1 MTEQDNSGKWDQ
13 IQNIVLCP
21 AALKAKWQN
30 PPVKRKI
37 ALVIPIPKYKR
48 TLVTSA
54 HINPSND
61 YDEIPSLTPR
71 SHDDSI
77 QHQNILYLK
86 ESIFIPNVD
95 TKPSPQELQQIWHCS
110 LFKSVNTSLYLAAGR
125 LLALVVFAAGW
136 RMGLPLSAK
145 AVFSS
150 IGWIDILR
158 ESFFCNFLGAIEII
172 AQLLAS
178 IKRIMR
184 VLMLDDMNTVER
196 NMRKEVRGP
205 VRIPESES
213 NIAVEMNNM
222 TAFWDSHIQDDKYG
236 HSKAN
241 HMQQGEDSCF
251 TSFGLKGISLRV
263 RKGELLAVI
272 GNVGAGKSSFLMSLL
287 GELPLLEGVL
297 TLNGCLGYV
306 SQQPWVFS
314 ATLRENILF
323 GSPYDKTK
331 YDQIVYSCALVKEIE
346 QFRYGDLTLVG
357 EKGMCLSGGQKSRV
371 TLARCLYQDAN
382 IFLLDDPLSA
392 VDTTVGRHLFSRCI
406 CDYLKGKTR
415 ILVTHQL
422 QYLKKADRI
431 LILKE
436 GVIGDIGTF
445 DELSARGNEFYKLL
459 EDPDHKEQDW
469 QGLDVQEESTKSD
482 GLMKKQESEQIAE
495 EDQSEG
501 RVGVSIYRQYL
512 ASCYG
517 FITVPAMLLIGFN
530 IHGAYIAADWC
541 LARWAEF
548 YDFQTFSGL
557 ASSSTASNCENC
569 STIPG
574 PLNTSD
580 LNSITFPMTVMR
592 NITIPTQTGL
602 LHSSQ
607 ESGFLPDYYMTLHT
621 VLSTSYVGLMFI
633 FTALF
638 YKFTNLASRT
648 LHDKMFWIVL
658 GAKSQ
663 FFYSNP
669 VGRILNRFSR
679 DIGFVDEMLPR
690 IFLFVVQLSFMV
702 IVLVLATCIINPWL
716 LIPVIIM
723 ILFLVILRYYA
734 MHTLRETKRIEAIA
748 RSPMYSH
755 VSDTLVGI
763 YTIRALGKR
772 DQFIQEF
779 DSLKNTNT
787 SAWFIFLSSY
797 RWFGIRSLFAV
808 YVYFNIVLYIS
819 LIIRHGF
826 GLTSGLLGLSIN
838 YCLMIA
844 DPFEYL
850 VRITA
855 ELENAMT
862 SVERVLS
869 YTHLEQEASKDGPH
883 PPPADWPQSGEI
895 TLRNLSLS
903 YTSDGPQVLKN
914 ISCSIKRKEK
924 IGIVGRTGAGKS
936 SLMTAILRM
945 TEPSGD
951 LMIDNINV
959 LKIGLH
965 ELRKKISVIPQDPVL
980 FCGTLRR
987 NLNPFVEYSDDQLWK
1002 VLGQVQLS
1010 DKVSSS
1016 QGGLSMEV
1024 SEGGQNF
1031 SVGQRQLLCLARAM
1045 LRFNK
1050 ILILDEAT
1058 ANVDQMSRA
1067 ISFSG
1072 GHEGGGYTLAADVDD
1087 CNDKDNIM
1095 LTSLLLDLAF
1105 LLNFHEA

>member
-1 MTEQDNSGKWDQ
+1 MQETNEDLRKEPGETGNKKRQPCPYNDTNWISKLSFWWLNSLFKLGFSRQLKVDDLYDVRPQDESKHLADKLEKFWTLERLKKRPSLFKAVILAFRKECLLPGIYLLFSIMKMSSYSLHKTSSGQ
-13 IQNIVLCP
+13 IVNLLSTDVNTFDHVSILRCI
-21 AALKAKWQN
+21 KTRIGGIKD
-30 PPVKRKI
+30 
-37 ALVIPIPKYKR
+37 KR
-48 TLVTSA
+48 TLLM
-54 HINPSND
+54 N
-61 YDEIPSLTPR
+61 EIIAGMSIIKMYCWEKPF
-71 SHDDSI
+71 SHLVA
-77 QHQNILYLK
+77 QLRR
-86 ESIFIPNVD
+86 
-95 TKPSPQELQQIWHCS
+95 QELEQIWHCS

-125 LLALVVFAAGW
+125 LLSLVVFAAGW

-145 AVFSS
+145 TVFSS
-150 IGWIDILR
+150 IGWLDILR
-158 ESFFCNFLGAIEII
+158 ESFVCYLLGAIERI

-205 VRIPESES
+205 VRISESES
-213 NIAVEMNNM
+213 NIAVEMNKM

-241 HMQQGEDSCF
+241 YMQQCEDSCF

-263 RKGELLAVI
+263 RK
-272 GNVGAGKSSFLMSLL
+272 SSFLMSLL
-287 GELPLLEGVL
+287 GELPPLEGVL

-314 ATLRENILF
+314 ATLRDNILF

-331 YDQIVYSCALVKEIE
+331 YDQIVYCCALVKDIE
-346 QFRYGDLTLVG
+346 QFRYGDLTMVG
-357 EKGMCLSGGQKSRV
+357 EKGLCLSGGQKSRV

-392 VDTTVGRHLFSRCI
+392 VDTKVGRHLFSRCI

-445 DELSARGNEFYKLL
+445 DELFARGNELYKLL

-469 QGLDVQEESTKSD
+469 QGLDVQEESTQSD
-482 GLMKKQESEQIAE
+482 GLMKTEESEQMAE

-512 ASCYG
+512 TSCYG
-517 FITVPAMLLIGFN
+517 FITVPAMLLIGFT

-541 LARWAEF
+541 LASWAEF

-580 LNSITFPMTVMR
+580 LISITFPMTVMR

-621 VLSTSYVGLMFI
+621 VFSTSYVGLMFI

-638 YKFTNLASRT
+638 YTFTNLASRR
-648 LHDKMFWIVL
+648 LHDKMFWYVL
-658 GAKSQ
+658 GAKSH

-702 IVLVLATCIINPWL
+702 IALVLATCIINPWL

-723 ILFLVILRYYA
+723 ILFIVILRYYA
-734 MHTLRETKRIEAIA
+734 MHTLRETKRIEAIV

-763 YTIRALGKR
+763 HTIRALGKR

-779 DSLKNTNT
+779 DSLHNTNI

-797 RWFGIRSLFAV
+797 RWFGIRSLLAV

-819 LIIRHGF
+819 LIIGHGF

-844 DPFEYL
+844 EPFEYL
-850 VRITA
+850 VRMSA
-855 ELENAMT
+855 DLENA
-862 SVERVLS
+862 
-869 YTHLEQEASKDGPH
+869 
-883 PPPADWPQSGEI
+883 
-895 TLRNLSLS
+895 
-903 YTSDGPQVLKN
+903 
-914 ISCSIKRKEK
+914 
-924 IGIVGRTGAGKS
+924 
-936 SLMTAILRM
+936 
-945 TEPSGD
+945 
-951 LMIDNINV
+951 
-959 LKIGLH
+959 
-965 ELRKKISVIPQDPVL
+965 DPVL
-980 FCGTLRR
+980 FSGTLRK
-987 NLNPFVEYSDDQLWK
+987 NLDPFDEYSDDQLWK

-1058 ANVDQMSRA
+1058 ASVDQMTDELIQQTVRDH
-1067 ISFSG
+1067 FR
-1072 GHEGGGYTLAADVDD
+1072 HCTV
-1087 CNDKDNIM
+1087 
-1095 LTSLLLDLAF
+1095 LTIAHRLRTVMDSDRLMVCKKTIIPGIVLTYPLTQQLLLLSS
-1105 LLNFHEA
+1105 NK